1 MRRYVAFGRSKEKS
15 PRQVM
20 ELRQAIVRC
29 MPQSSIGARDR
40 STFCLR
46 LADRIGGKEL
56 DRVRTRGAAGFE
68 RTVDLS
74 ILAANLHRISLIAQG
89 GSASA
94 SSASA
99 SAESGSPPDPK
110 PP

>member
-1 MRRYVAFGRSKEKS
+1 MVAHTRRRHHAVES
-15 PRQVM
+15 
-20 ELRQAIVRC
+20 AINNLEQR
-29 MPQSSIGARDR
+29 G
-40 STFCLR
+40 
-46 LADRIGGKEL
+46 L

-94 SSASA
+94 SSAFA
-99 SAESGSPPDPK
+99 SAGSGSPPDPE
-110 PP
+110 PPLIMAVPTPEQRLDGGLLPGLRIFGQAPIR